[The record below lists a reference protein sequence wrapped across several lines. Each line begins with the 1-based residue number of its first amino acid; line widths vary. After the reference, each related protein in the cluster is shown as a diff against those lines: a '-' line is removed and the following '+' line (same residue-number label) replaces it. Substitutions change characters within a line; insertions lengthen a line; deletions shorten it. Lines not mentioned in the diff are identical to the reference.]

1 MLEFSTILNLLLFHG
16 EEILGLWKMFF
27 KKMIATPAKIA
38 MLWESGVNL
47 HCHLNTSWIILCML
61 VQVFSHLHI
70 RIYISFWIKTIGMWI
85 ALIFLTILAMI
96 YFRLKRPV
104 DEKIEPPSNL
114 TMFLHPVQGEGDLF
128 IGGLLLIFF
137 FSQLFLELFQ
147 ALKELF

>member
-1 MLEFSTILNLLLFHG
+1 MITTI
-16 EEILGLWKMFF
+16 
-27 KKMIATPAKIA
+27 AKIV
-38 MLWESGVNL
+38 MLWESEVNL

-114 TMFLHPVQGEGDLF
+114 TMFFHPVQGEGDLF

-137 FSQLFLELFQ
+137 FSRLFLGLFKHWKNYFNLLSDS
-147 ALKELF
+147 AFHKINLLVILIMDYK